1 MEFINVDNMPLISI
15 IVPCYNSERYLKR
28 CIDSLLVQT
37 YQNFELLLINDGSTD
52 GTEEIIKSFQKDD
65 SR

>member
-1 MEFINVDNMPLISI
+1 MEFINVENMPLISI

-37 YQNFELLLINDGSTD
+37 YQNFE
-52 GTEEIIKSFQKDD
+52 IIFVTPYLDNSYLTRKKEGKNY
-65 SR
+65 

>member
-1 MEFINVDNMPLISI
+1 MEFINVENMPLISI

-28 CIDSLLVQT
+28 CIDSLLEQT

-52 GTEEIIKSFQKDD
+52 GTEEIIKSF
-65 SR
+65 